1 MGKIKFGTGGFRGII
16 GEAFNKENVRLV
28 AEALSLIIEEENA
41 KKEVV
46 ICYDRR
52 NYSPEAEL
60 EMAKVLASHNIRVY
74 LANTDSPTPAA
85 IYHTMARNNDYG
97 IMITASHNPSTF
109 NGVKLFTK
117 GGYDADE
124 TFTKKV
130 EKKVDSI
137 TSIPE
142 FKDEFF
148 SLITRFNPL
157 PEYISN
163 ILKFSK
169 KKLNHNIKVAYDNIY
184 GTGIDS
190 ILPILKEIGIEDPL
204 VLNPEHDTN
213 FGGKLPNPIPCN
225 LKNLISIVKEEKYD
239 VGFSAD
245 SDADRLAVIDEKGNF
260 VSPNETMACIY
271 YYLVK
276 VKGEKGDVVRNVAS
290 SFLLDDLATAL
301 GQKCHEVDVGFK
313 NVTRGMAETNAL
325 LGGESSGGLTVR
337 GYLKGKDTTFA
348 LTLFLN
354 MMDDMNK
361 PVSEI
366 VKEVKEFASYK
377 SFEFESFV
385 EYPSSKENYIEKY
398 LENNNPEF
406 DIPLLKKEHI
416 DRNFKYYFSPHE
428 WGLLRL
434 SNTEPVL
441 RLYLELDNKDLL
453 IKEENRIKEFVS
465 RMR

>member
-1 MGKIKFGTGGFRGII
+1 MGKIKFGTGGFRAII

-28 AEALSLIIEEENA
+28 AETLSLIIEEENA

-52 NYSPEAEL
+52 NYSPEAGL
-60 EMAKVLASHNIRVY
+60 EMAKVLASHNIRAY
-74 LANTDSPTPAA
+74 FANTDSPTPAA

-124 TFTKKV
+124 VFTKKV

-137 TSIPE
+137 TS
-142 FKDEFF
+142 
-148 SLITRFNPL
+148 
-157 PEYISN
+157 

-225 LKNLISIVKEEKYD
+225 LKDLINIVKEEKYD

-260 VSPNETMACIY
+260 VSPNEIMACIY

-290 SFLLDDLATAL
+290 SFLLDDLALAL

-313 NVTRGMAETNAL
+313 NVTRGMADTNAL

-453 IKEENRIKEFVS
+453 IKEESRIKEFVS
-465 RMR
+465 RMG